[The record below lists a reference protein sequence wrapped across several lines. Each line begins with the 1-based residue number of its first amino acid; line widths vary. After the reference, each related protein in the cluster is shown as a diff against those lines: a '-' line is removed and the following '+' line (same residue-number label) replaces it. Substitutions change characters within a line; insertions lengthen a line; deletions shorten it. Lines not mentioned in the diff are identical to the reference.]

1 MKLSRL
7 AILAAAILAFSG
19 AALADT
25 VDPAI
30 GVKGGGGSPLLCPL
44 TGCTGPATFSFTF
57 TGTQGTTITTQT
69 FDFINN
75 TGSTISELDLIAPA
89 SPDPLSPTP
98 VSLSYAC
105 ADASTY
111 FSTCTPTVLDNG
123 DTMLAYSGGSG
134 IPNDPS
140 PICFEG
146 CSASVPA
153 ADFAL
158 FVQALNGDL
167 ANVPVADQF
176 TVNATAISAVPEPAA
191 ILLMSTGLGFL
202 GLTRRRRNQMPS

>member
-1 MKLSRL
+1 MKVTKL
-7 AILAAAILAFSG
+7 AILAAAIFVFG
-19 AALADT
+19 GVALADT

-30 GVKGGGGSPLLCPL
+30 GIKGGGGSPLLTSP
-44 TGCTGPATFSFTF
+44 TFSFLF

-75 TGSTISELDLIAPA
+75 TGFTIAELDLVAPA
-89 SPDPLSPTP
+89 SPDAGSPTS

-111 FSTCTPTVLDNG
+111 FATCVSTVLNNG
-123 DTMLAYSGGSG
+123 DTLLRYFGGPG

-140 PICFEG
+140 PICIDS
-146 CSASVPA
+146 CSASVAA
-153 ADFAL
+153 ADFAI

-167 ANVPVADQF
+167 ANVPVADTF
-176 TVNATAISAVPEPAA
+176 TVNGTALPTVPEPAA
-191 ILLMSTGLGFL
+191 ILLISTGLGVAAFI
-202 GLTRRRRNQMPS
+202 RRRREGISA